1 MSSAANEGYCDRCG
15 QVVPVEHRS
24 DNGSEYLVKKCPK
37 CGDGEIR
44 VSSDREAYYRKRR
57 YDLFNPGETHPG
69 FSFGCTECENSF
81 RPHKVHV
88 EVTNFCNM
96 RCPIC
101 FNKEQRARL
110 KFDPPLEYFDRI
122 FEHLSKR
129 EPRPGLGLFGG
140 EPTVRDDMLDII
152 RSAQKYGL
160 QAGITTNGVRLADE
174 EYCKE
179 ILSTGVTMALQFD
192 GLRPLPYRLLRGD
205 ESLLGKKLKALEN
218 IRKYTRS
225 KIAIAYTIAKGINDQ
240 DISELIQF
248 CHEWRDIIHSVY
260 LIPLVKTWG
269 DGDTEI
275 DWQDGDRL
283 SCEGV
288 EKCVEECLGQPVEF
302 LPAGSMGILEPLR
315 WIRKGPFEFE
325 GVHPN
330 CESASLLVS
339 KNGEYVPLS
348 SFLKDSLFD
357 MADDLMKIGAG
368 AGSYNTPSHSTQSS
382 AWGRIAAPIKNG
394 IRNARFA
401 ATTLKHIDFE
411 SIGVGQSSAK
421 LKAAGRILLS
431 IGRNGKLKETLKDIT
446 KLGSSMRLVVLPY
459 QDVSH
464 EESHRME
471 RCQAGMGYIDPDSD
485 SVKTVPLCSWSTHR
499 NETMR
504 KITERY
510 QAPHASEEP
519 ASAHSLT
526 G

>member
-1 MSSAANEGYCDRCG
+1 MPSAVNKGFCDGCG
-15 QVVPVEHRS
+15 QIVPVEHRS
-24 DNGSEYLVKKCPK
+24 DNGSEYLVKKCPQ

-57 YDLFNPGETHPG
+57 FDLFDVGQTHPG

-96 RCPIC
+96 SCPIC
-101 FNKEQRARL
+101 FNKEQRAFLR
-110 KFDPPLEYFDRI
+110 FDPPLEYFDRI

-129 EPRPGLGLFGG
+129 DPRPGIGLFGG

-160 QAGITTNGVRLADE
+160 KAGITTNGVKLADE

-179 ILSTGVTMALQFD
+179 LLATGVTLALQFD
-192 GLRPLPYRLLRGD
+192 GLRLLPYRLLRGD
-205 ESLLGKKLKALEN
+205 ESLLGKKLTALDN
-218 IRKYTRS
+218 IRKYSRG
-225 KIAIAYTIAKGINDQ
+225 KIALAYTIAKGINDR

-269 DGDTEI
+269 DGDTDI
-275 DWQDGDRL
+275 DWQDGDRF

-288 EKCVEECLGQPVEF
+288 EKRVEECLGEPIQF

-330 CESASLLVS
+330 CESASLLIS
-339 KNGEYVPLS
+339 KNGRFAPLS
-348 SFLKDSLFD
+348 SLLKDSLFD
-357 MADDLMKIGAG
+357 LADDLMKIESGAG
-368 AGSYNTPSHSTQSS
+368 QAMRHPAKTSGWN
-382 AWGRIAAPIKNG
+382 RIANPIKNAV
-394 IRNARFA
+394 RNARFA
-401 ATTLKHIDFE
+401 SATLKHIDFE
-411 SIGVGQSSAK
+411 SIGIGRGSAK
-421 LKAAGRILLS
+421 LRAAGRILLG
-431 IGRNGKLKETLKDIT
+431 IGRNRELKETLKDIT
-446 KLGSSMRLVVLPY
+446 GLDSTLRLVVLPY
-459 QDVSH
+459 QDISH
-464 EESHRME
+464 EESRRME
-471 RCQAGMGYIDPDSD
+471 RCQAGMAYIDPDTD
-485 SVKTVPLCSWSTHR
+485 AVKTVPLCSWSRHR

-510 QAPHASEEP
+510 QAPRASEKP
-519 ASAHSLT
+519 APAHSLT
-526 G
+526 N